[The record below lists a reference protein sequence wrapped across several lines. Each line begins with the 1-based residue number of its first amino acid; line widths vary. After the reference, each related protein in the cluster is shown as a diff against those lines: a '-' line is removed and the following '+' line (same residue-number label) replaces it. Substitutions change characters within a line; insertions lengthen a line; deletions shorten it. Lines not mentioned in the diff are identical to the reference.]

1 MTLPGKNTVVNAS
14 VSVLLAWALC
24 FGLTW
29 TPLWHLVESQMFDTL
44 TVAFAPQRSVLPIT
58 IIGIDEASFT
68 QLGKRW
74 PWPRDMHARLV
85 DRLVKAGASV
95 IAFDVMFSE
104 HGDPEGDTAF
114 AQAIARAG
122 NVVLAADQEY
132 AETTYT
138 KQWMRAD
145 PIIEFTSAGAMTGL
159 ATTTVD
165 PDTVV
170 RVVPQSD
177 DAFWRQ
183 AIRSLIKARPGS
195 VQEPYVPPD
204 AMLRHLGLASKVF
217 PYASYY
223 QVLNGDPSIPSDFF
237 ADQMVLIGRYVR
249 ANPETGLQGDSFAT
263 PFLRSS
269 RLMTPGVELQATLI
283 ENALMGQTIQPVPV
297 WQNVAMLTLALLSAL
312 PALVYWHP
320 LRSATVVLVIGVAV
334 AGLSAWLF
342 RDHNLWLAS
351 ATPVMA
357 LVLAFISTGTGS
369 YWNERRRAAQIR
381 SAFEKYVSSD
391 VVGDIVAHPERLKLG
406 GERRELTVLFSDL
419 AGFTSM
425 SEKLSPEAVAEV
437 INLYLNEAT
446 KIVMS
451 QGGTVDKFIGDAV
464 MAFWGA
470 PLPDAQHA
478 LHGTRAAISMQAMM
492 ERLQPQFKAFGT
504 DELKLRIGL
513 HSGPVVVGNMGSD
526 LRFTYTALGDA
537 VNLAARLEGVNKAY
551 GTKILLTSDT
561 VNLLDSS
568 IVLRPVDRVR
578 VKGKD
583 IPVDIFTPCDDAALI
598 EATQDALDAYRA
610 QDWQR
615 ATQAWTA
622 VRQLRPDDS
631 VAAVFEARIAQ
642 MRQAELQPGWD
653 GSVALDKL

>member
-29 TPLWHLVESQMFDTL
+29 TPLWYLVESQVFDTL

-85 DRLVKAGASV
+85 DRLVQAGASV

-104 HGDPEGDTAF
+104 RGDPEGDTAF

-159 ATTTVD
+159 ATTTLD

-223 QVLNGDPSIPSDFF
+223 QVLNGDPSIPGDFF

-297 WQNVAMLTLALLSAL
+297 WQNVAMLTLALLSAW

-320 LRSATVVLVIGVAV
+320 VRSASVVLVIGLAV

-351 ATPVMA
+351 ATPVVA

-391 VVGDIVAHPERLKLG
+391 VVGDIVAHPDRLKLG

-425 SEKLSPEAVAEV
+425 SEKLSPEAVADV

-451 QGGTVDKFIGDAV
+451 HGGTV
-464 MAFWGA
+464 
-470 PLPDAQHA
+470 AQA
-478 LHGTRAAISMQAMM
+478 S
-492 ERLQPQFKAFGT
+492 
-504 DELKLRIGL
+504 
-513 HSGPVVVGNMGSD
+513 
-526 LRFTYTALGDA
+526 
-537 VNLAARLEGVNKAY
+537 LAAGQ
-551 GTKILLTSDT
+551 S
-561 VNLLDSS
+561 
-568 IVLRPVDRVR
+568 
-578 VKGKD
+578 
-583 IPVDIFTPCDDAALI
+583 C
-598 EATQDALDAYRA
+598 
-610 QDWQR
+610 
-615 ATQAWTA
+615 
-622 VRQLRPDDS
+622 
-631 VAAVFEARIAQ
+631 AR
-642 MRQAELQPGWD
+642 
-653 GSVALDKL
+653 

>member
-1 MTLPGKNTVVNAS
+1 MTLPGKNTLTNAS
-14 VSVLLAWALC
+14 VSVLLAWVLC
-24 FGLTW
+24 VGLTW
-29 TPLWHLVESQMFDTL
+29 TPLWYLVESQVFDAL
-44 TVAFAPQRSVLPIT
+44 TVAFAPKRSVLPIT
-58 IIGIDEASFT
+58 IVGIDEASFT

-85 DRLVKAGASV
+85 DRLVQAGASV

-104 HGDPEGDTAF
+104 HGDPEGDAAF

-138 KQWMRAD
+138 RQWMRAD
-145 PIIEFTSAGAMTGL
+145 PIIEFTSVGAMTGL
-159 ATTTVD
+159 ATTTLD

-183 AIRSLIKARPGS
+183 AIRSLIKARPNS
-195 VQEPYVPPD
+195 VEEPYVPPG
-204 AMLRHLGLASKVF
+204 AMFRYLGPTNKVF
-217 PYASYY
+217 PYVSYY
-223 QVLNGDPSIPSDFF
+223 QVLNGDPSIPADFF
-237 ADQMVLIGRYVR
+237 ADQMVLIGRFVR
-249 ANPETGLQGDSFAT
+249 ASPETGLQRDVFAT

-297 WQNVAMLTLALLSAL
+297 WQNVAVLTLVLLLAW
-312 PALVYWHP
+312 PALIYWHP
-320 LRSATVVLVIGVAV
+320 LRSAAVVVIIGA
-334 AGLSAWLF
+334 AATGLSAWLF
-342 RDHNLWLAS
+342 RDHNLWLAA
-351 ATPVMA
+351 ATPVIA
-357 LVLAFISTGTGS
+357 LVLAFISTGIGS

-381 SAFEKYVSSD
+381 NAFEKYVSSD
-391 VVGDIVAHPERLKLG
+391 VVGDIVAHPDRLKLG

-425 SEKLSPEAVAEV
+425 SEKLSPEGVADV

-451 QGGTVDKFIGDAV
+451 HGGTVDKFIGDAV

-470 PLPDAQHA
+470 PLPDTAHA
-478 LHGTRAAISMQAMM
+478 IHGTRAAIAMQEMM
-492 ERLQPQFKAFGT
+492 ARLQPQFQAFGT

-513 HSGPVVVGNMGSD
+513 HSGPAVVGNMGSD
-526 LRFTYTALGDA
+526 LRFTYTALGDT

-551 GTKILLTSDT
+551 GTKILLTTDT
-561 VNLLDSS
+561 ATLLDSS
-568 IVLRPVDRVR
+568 LTLRPVDRVR

-598 EATQDALDAYRA
+598 AATQTALNAYRA
-610 QDWQR
+610 QDWPR
-615 ATQAWTA
+615 ATEAWTA
-622 VRQLRPDDS
+622 VRQLRPNDP

-642 MRQAELQPGWD
+642 MRQADPQPDWD

>member
-1 MTLPGKNTVVNAS
+1 MTLPGKNTFINAS

-29 TPLWHLVESQMFDTL
+29 TPWWYLVEAQVFDTF
-44 TVAFAPQRSVLPIT
+44 TVAFAPKRSVLPIT
-58 IIGIDEASFT
+58 IVGIDEASFT

-85 DRLVKAGASV
+85 DRLVQAGASV

-104 HGDPEGDTAF
+104 HVDPEGDAAF

-159 ATTTVD
+159 ATTTLD
-165 PDTVV
+165 PDSVV
-170 RVVPQSD
+170 RTIPQYE

-195 VQEPYVPPD
+195 VEEPYVPPG
-204 AMLRHLGLASKVF
+204 AMFRHLGPPNKVF
-217 PYASYY
+217 PYVSYY

-237 ADQMVLIGRYVR
+237 TDQMVLIGRYVR
-249 ANPETGLQGDSFAT
+249 ASPETGLQRDSFAT

-269 RLMTPGVELQATLI
+269 RLVTPGVELQANLI

-297 WQNVAMLTLALLSAL
+297 WQNVALLTLALLLAW
-312 PALVYWHP
+312 PALIYWHP
-320 LRSATVVLVIGVAV
+320 LRSATVVLLIGVTAV
-334 AGLSAWLF
+334 GSSAWLF

-351 ATPVMA
+351 ATPVLA
-357 LVLAFISTGTGS
+357 LVLAFISTGIGS
-369 YWNERRRAAQIR
+369 YWSERRRAAHIR

-425 SEKLSPEAVAEV
+425 SEKLTPEGVADV

-451 QGGTVDKFIGDAV
+451 HGGTVDKFIGDAV

-470 PLPDAQHA
+470 PLPDTAHA
-478 LHGTRAAISMQAMM
+478 IHGTRAAIAMQEMM
-492 ERLQPQFKAFGT
+492 ARLQPQFQAFGT

-513 HSGPVVVGNMGSD
+513 HSGPAVVGNMGSD
-526 LRFTYTALGDA
+526 LRFTYTALGDT

-551 GTKILLTSDT
+551 GTKILLTTDT
-561 VNLLDSS
+561 ATLLDSS
-568 IVLRPVDRVR
+568 LTLRPVDRVR

-583 IPVDIFTPCDDAALI
+583 IPVDIFTPCDDPALI
-598 EATQDALDAYRA
+598 EATRTALDAYRA

-615 ATQAWTA
+615 ATEAWAA
-622 VRQLRPDDS
+622 VRQLRPNDT

-642 MRQAELQPGWD
+642 RRTDAPQPDWD